1 MNYLVGFM
9 SGDRGSMRWRA
20 GAIAALVMLA
30 NLAIWIYAIVALRGH
45 PLLLG
50 TALLAYTFGLRHAV
64 DADHIAA
71 IDNTTR
77 KLMQTGQR
85 PVSVGF
91 FFAVGHS
98 TIVIMLSVA
107 VAFATTSIE
116 GRFDEL
122 KSVGAVIS
130 TLVSGIFLLTLS
142 IVNVQI
148 LLSLIKTFRRV
159 KRGETLLEDD
169 MDILMSGRGMLSRL
183 FRPLF
188 KLVTRSWHMLPIGFL
203 FGLSF
208 DTATEVALF
217 GISATQAAK
226 GMSADVIMVF
236 PLLFMAGMTL
246 IDTADGLLMLGAYG
260 WAFRRPTRKLFYNIT
275 ITFVSV
281 AVAVLIGS
289 IEMAALIGQE
299 FDLKGRFWGFV
310 GNLSDNFGTIGYL
323 VIGLFLVSWMISI
336 AIYRI
341 GKYDDLPA
349 NLG

>member
-1 MNYLVGFM
+1 MNYLMGFM

-20 GAIAALVMLA
+20 GAIAAIVLLA
-30 NLAIWIYAIVALRGH
+30 NLATWIYAIVALRGH

-85 PVSVGF
+85 PVSAGF
-91 FFAVGHS
+91 FFALGHS
-98 TIVIMLSVA
+98 TIVIMLSIA

-116 GRFDEL
+116 GHFDEL

-148 LLSLIKTFRRV
+148 LLSLVKAFRRV
-159 KRGETLLEDD
+159 KRGETLMEDD
-169 MDILMSGRGMLSRL
+169 MDILMNGRGMLSRL

-188 KLVTRSWHMLPIGFL
+188 RLVTRSWHMLPIGFL

-226 GMSADVIMVF
+226 GMSAGVIMVF

-289 IEMAALIGQE
+289 IEVAALIGQE
-299 FDLKGRFWGFV
+299 FDLKGRFWDFA

-323 VIGLFLVSWMISI
+323 VIGIFFVSWIISI

-349 NLG
+349 NLR